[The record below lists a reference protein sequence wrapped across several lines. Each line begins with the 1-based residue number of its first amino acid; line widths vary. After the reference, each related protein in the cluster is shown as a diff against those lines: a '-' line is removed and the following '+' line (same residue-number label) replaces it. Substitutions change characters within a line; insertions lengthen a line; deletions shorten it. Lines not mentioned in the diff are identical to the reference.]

1 MPLPG
6 IPLVK
11 EETVKEDGRF
21 LIYYTFPE
29 DDTATPNTPTED
41 AHV

>member
-6 IPLVK
+6 IPLEK
-11 EETVKEDGRF
+11 QETVKEDGRF

-29 DDTATPNTPTED
+29 DAKTPSSEKAED